1 MELIAKKPIF
11 ACLLAGESHHVG
23 CSMMNNQRKSYHM
36 SRNYYELTYIISP
49 VLEDDEYDKIVEKFT
64 ELIRDNG
71 GEIDEV
77 DEWGIRKFEYE
88 MDDKS
93 SGYYVNAYFTAPGEL
108 IEKLERALRIDDQ
121 IMRYLTLKYDA
132 KMMRHREQQRK
143 GTVPNVFVEEND
155 EEEEE
160 DED

>member
-1 MELIAKKPIF
+1 
-11 ACLLAGESHHVG
+11 
-23 CSMMNNQRKSYHM
+23 M

-49 VLEDDEYDKIVEKFT
+49 VLEDDEYEGIVEKFT

-88 MDDKS
+88 IDNKS

-108 IEKLERALRIDDQ
+108 IEKLERSLRIDDH

-132 KMMRHREQQRK
+132 KMMRHRELQRK
-143 GTVPNVFVEEND
+143 NAVPQVFVEEHDDD
-155 EEEEE
+155 EED

>member
-1 MELIAKKPIF
+1 
-11 ACLLAGESHHVG
+11 
-23 CSMMNNQRKSYHM
+23 M

-49 VLEDDEYDKIVEKFT
+49 VLEEDEYKGIIEKFT
-64 ELIRDNG
+64 EFIRDNG

-77 DEWGIRKFEYE
+77 DEWGIRKFEFE
-88 MDDKS
+88 MNGKT
-93 SGYYVNAYFTAPGEL
+93 SGFYVNAYFTAPGEL

-132 KMMRHREQQRK
+132 KMMRHRELQRK
-143 GTVPNVFVEEND
+143 NAVPPVFVEEHEEGND
-155 EEEEE
+155 E